1 MINQGNVDRPMSKN
15 PEKISYYMS
24 SSRYEFP
31 VMLMQLTY
39 DVSKGHDV
47 EGRTPPPQP
56 GQGGYGHQA
65 THYGTQGVGTT
76 CNWGH

>member
-1 MINQGNVDRPMSKN
+1 
-15 PEKISYYMS
+15 MS

-31 VMLMQLTY
+31 VMLVLTY
-39 DVSKGHDV
+39 DVSKGHDI
-47 EGRTPPPQP
+47 EGSTPPPQP

-76 CNWGH
+76 CN

>member
-1 MINQGNVDRPMSKN
+1 
-15 PEKISYYMS
+15 MS

-39 DVSKGHDV
+39 DVSKGHDI
-47 EGRTPPPQP
+47 EGGTPPPQP